1 MLFSGNVLSQELPE
15 RLNLPAL
22 LRLVAER
29 SPRLAVERIG
39 IEAAQADRVTA
50 GALPNPTISY
60 GYGRPSSGAAN
71 SVIDATRQQQ
81 AGVELPVLIAGQR
94 SARVEVAEQG
104 VLGARARL
112 VQAASELALRAA
124 ELFIGLQAAQERAAV
139 LADAQGEIERAAAL
153 VSGRLDSGMASRYD
167 LARVEME
174 VAGIAVRLAE
184 ARADAAEKSAGIAS
198 LLGAPGWRPV
208 AEGLLA
214 PVGLKSDLPSWQ
226 SALAAGNPQLL
237 AARREED
244 IARASVRRA
253 ERERWPVPVIS
264 LGRTWTGDPFGA
276 ANFIGLSSEVPLF
289 DSRRGQ
295 LEKAEA
301 ELRAAERRRE
311 ALEAEAGVELR
322 RLLAALE
329 QRRASLARFESKVDV
344 RSPALRQM
352 SEDAYRLGR
361 GSLLELIDAARTRVD
376 ARVTDIDLRALTVQQ
391 ELRIRALTGGLAGG

>member
-1 MLFSGNVLSQELPE
+1 
-15 RLNLPAL
+15 
-22 LRLVAER
+22 
-29 SPRLAVERIG
+29 
-39 IEAAQADRVTA
+39 
-50 GALPNPTISY
+50 
-60 GYGRPSSGAAN
+60 
-71 SVIDATRQQQ
+71 
-81 AGVELPVLIAGQR
+81 
-94 SARVEVAEQG
+94 
-104 VLGARARL
+104 
-112 VQAASELALRAA
+112 
-124 ELFIGLQAAQERAAV
+124 
-139 LADAQGEIERAAAL
+139 
-153 VSGRLDSGMASRYD
+153 
-167 LARVEME
+167 
-174 VAGIAVRLAE
+174 VRLAE